1 MKYFI
6 GFSQYGIDLPDGLKT
21 KDEMINAYVESM
33 GGSQTAF
40 DHFLNHMHFFEDNIK
55 EAEIVKE
62 ENNDSGTSMQE
73 ATN

>member
-55 EAEIVKE
+55 EAEIIE
-62 ENNDSGTSMQE
+62 ENGSSSSVQE
-73 ATN
+73 VTN